1 MSNDVLD
8 AKALRE
14 RAKQL
19 AEQRRLEAKNRKRKC
34 ALCATEENEKAPFV
48 AHPDGIGPVCKE
60 ASVCEHNRAMVNRPP
75 QLR

>member
-1 MSNDVLD
+1 MSNEVMD

-19 AEQRRLEAKNRKRKC
+19 AEARRLEAKNRKRKC
-34 ALCATEENEKAPFV
+34 SLCGVDENEKTPFI

-60 ASVCEHNRAMVNRPP
+60 TAVCEHNRQLANRPP